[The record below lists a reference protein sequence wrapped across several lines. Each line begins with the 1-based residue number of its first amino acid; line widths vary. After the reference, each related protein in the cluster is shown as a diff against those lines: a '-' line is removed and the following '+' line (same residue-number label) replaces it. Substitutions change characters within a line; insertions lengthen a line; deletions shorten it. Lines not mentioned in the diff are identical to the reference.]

1 MLLSVLFWV
10 KIILQSEGKI
20 RKIAADIKQED
31 NLKKGLKLNKDNIED
46 IVKYVARIADK
57 KGAQYINILEMKNRL
72 IITDYFII
80 IGAKNIKLTTA
91 IEDEIK
97 FRLKQ
102 YDISPLHMAG
112 LTDGNWILI
121 DFNDFVVHIFSEEF
135 RQYYDLERLWKDSK
149 VISWR

>member
-1 MLLSVLFWV
+1 MV

-20 RKIAADIKQED
+20 RKITADIKQED

-72 IITDYFII
+72 IITDYFVI

-149 VISWR
+149 VISWK

>member
-1 MLLSVLFWV
+1 MV
-10 KIILQSEGKI
+10 KIIRQSEGKI
-20 RKIAADIKQED
+20 RKITADTKKQEED
-31 NLKKGLKLNKDNIED
+31 NLKKDLKLNKENIED

-72 IITDYFII
+72 IITDYFVI

-97 FRLKQ
+97 FRLKEF
-102 YDISPLHMAG
+102 DISPLHIAG

-149 VISWR
+149 VVSWK

>member
-1 MLLSVLFWV
+1 MLFWV
-10 KIILQSEGKI
+10 RIILQSEGKI
-20 RKIAADIKQED
+20 RKTTADIKQEED

-102 YDISPLHMAG
+102 YSILPLHIAG
-112 LTDGNWILI
+112 LSDGNWILI

-149 VISWR
+149 VISWK

>member
-1 MLLSVLFWV
+1 LV
-10 KIILQSEGKI
+10 KIIRQSEGKI
-20 RKIAADIKQED
+20 RKITADTKKQEED
-31 NLKKGLKLNKDNIED
+31 NLKKDLKLNKENIED

-72 IITDYFII
+72 IITDYFVI

-97 FRLKQ
+97 FRLKEF
-102 YDISPLHMAG
+102 DISPLHIAG

-149 VISWR
+149 VVSWK

>member
-1 MLLSVLFWV
+1 MLFWV

-20 RKIAADIKQED
+20 RKITADIKQEED
-31 NLKKGLKLNKDNIED
+31 NLKKGLKLNKNNIED

-72 IITDYFII
+72 VITDYFII

-91 IEDEIK
+91 IEDEVK

-102 YDISPLHMAG
+102 YNILSLHMAG
-112 LTDGNWILI
+112 LSDGNWILI

-135 RQYYDLERLWKDSK
+135 RQYYDLERLWKDSE
-149 VISWR
+149 VISWK